1 MVLVGLM
8 SMFSFFTID
17 QWNSMILN
25 EFRFLSRLFYTLE
38 IFLRLW
44 HGVAK
49 APGYEL
55 LQTLS
60 VCHLNST
67 TFFSQNPSASLSCL
81 QLLAC
86 CWLFLVIKIFCL
98 QTKMTDFSRY
108 TTTDSWGGRFYIFK
122 AG

>member
-60 VCHLNST
+60 VCHLSST
-67 TFFSQNPSASLSCL
+67 TFFSQNPSTSFY
-81 QLLAC
+81 LLAITSV
-86 CWLFLVIKIFCL
+86 LLVVSCYQNIL
-98 QTKMTDFSRY
+98 PSNQD
-108 TTTDSWGGRFYIFK
+108 D
-122 AG
+122 